1 MCERYKALMPENFL
15 DKTFISRAAAKPGV
29 QILLILLTG
38 FLAYANTFNVPFI
51 FDDNRVILDN
61 HLIKNLGNFWPPS
74 GARWFGSLTF
84 AINYA
89 VGDLQVSGYH
99 YVNLAIHLASSLL
112 VYRLVLVT
120 FSTPLF
126 LRDKQASAGI
136 TSRAFVPFL
145 ASFLFVAHPI
155 QTQAV
160 TYIVQRY
167 ASLATLFFLAATVC
181 YIQAR
186 LLYADCPSDHRT
198 RACRVGC
205 WYVAA
210 LLSAV
215 LAMKTKE
222 IAFTLPFVIAL
233 YEYTFL
239 PGRPLMERLRFFVP
253 IGLTLLIIP
262 FTLSRFGPDGV
273 FISSSAADISRHDY
287 LLTQFRV
294 IVTYLRLLIVPV
306 NQMFD
311 YVTPLLKKL
320 SDPAVFLSLGLL
332 SMLLLAGLMFLVIGR
347 RGKTSPWLC
356 IVGFGILWFFITL
369 SVESSI
375 IPIMDV
381 MFEHRLYLPSAGF
394 FMAAAVAGSVAVERL
409 VTRFPQ
415 LTGIVCALVVATLIA
430 LPIATHS
437 RNKVWRSEL
446 SLWED
451 VMTKSTGNARAH
463 AIVGAELVERGG
475 IDRAIELL
483 QEAIRLKPDYAD
495 AIICLGNAYMNK
507 GMLEE
512 GYQQF
517 LKAFALGNMDIESRA
532 ELLRNIGNYNF
543 RKGDTD
549 RAIAFYLNA
558 LAITPSAAMIHFDL
572 GRAYKRK
579 GMVTEA
585 VHAFERARQLNT
597 IPY

>member
-1 MCERYKALMPENFL
+1 MPRNVS
-15 DKTFISRAAAKPGV
+15 DKTFILRAMAKPVV
-29 QILLILLTG
+29 QIALILLSG
-38 FLAYANTFNVPFI
+38 VLAYANTFNVPFI
-51 FDDNRVILDN
+51 FDDNRVIVDN
-61 HLIKNLGNFWPPS
+61 HLIKDLGNFWPPS

-84 AINYA
+84 AVNYA
-89 VGDLQVSGYH
+89 IGDLQVSGYH

-112 VYRLVLVT
+112 VYRLALVT

-126 LRDKQASAGI
+126 LKDTQNSAGI
-136 TSRAFVPFL
+136 PTRTLVPFL

-167 ASLATLFFLAATVC
+167 ASLATLLFLAAMVC

-186 LLYADCPSDHRT
+186 LLYAGEPSSLRN
-198 RACRVGC
+198 RSSRVGY

-233 YEYTFL
+233 YECTFL
-239 PGRPLMERLRFFVP
+239 PGRPLTERLRFFVP
-253 IGLTLLIIP
+253 IGLTLFIIP
-262 FTLSRFGPDGV
+262 FTLSSFGSDGV
-273 FISSSAADISRHDY
+273 SISSSAADISRHDY

-294 IVTYLRLLIVPV
+294 IVTYLRLLIIPV

-311 YVTPLLKKL
+311 YVMPLLKKL

-332 SMLLLAGLMFLVIGR
+332 SALLLAGFMSLLFGR
-347 RGKTSPWLC
+347 RGKASPDSC

-369 SVESSI
+369 SVESSV

-381 MFEHRLYLPSAGF
+381 MFEHRLYLPSAGL
-394 FMAAAVAGSVAVERL
+394 FMAAAVAGSMAVERL
-409 VTRFPQ
+409 GTRFPQ
-415 LTGIVCALVVATLIA
+415 ITGFVCALIAVILLA
-430 LPIATHS
+430 LPLATHL
-437 RNKVWRSEL
+437 RNKVWRSEIA
-446 SLWED
+446 LWED
-451 VMTKSTGNARAH
+451 VANKSTGNARAL
-463 AIVGAELVERGG
+463 AIIGAELVETGN
-475 IDRAIELL
+475 IDKAIKNL
-483 QEAIRLKPDYAD
+483 QEAIRIKPDYAD
-495 AIICLGNAYMNK
+495 AIICLGSAYMNK
-507 GMLEE
+507 GMIEE
-512 GYQQF
+512 GYRQF
-517 LKAFALGNMDIESRA
+517 LKAFALGNTDAESRA

-549 RAIAFYLNA
+549 RAIDFYLNA
-558 LAITPSAAMIHFDL
+558 LSITPYAAMIHFDL
-572 GRAYKRK
+572 GRAYKKK
-579 GMVTEA
+579 GMAIEA
-585 VHAFERARQLNT
+585 ADEFARARQLNT